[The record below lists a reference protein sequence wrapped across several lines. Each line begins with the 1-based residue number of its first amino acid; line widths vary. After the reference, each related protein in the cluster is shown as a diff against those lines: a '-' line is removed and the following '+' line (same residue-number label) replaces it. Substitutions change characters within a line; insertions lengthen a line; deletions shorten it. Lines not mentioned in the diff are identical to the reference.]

1 MPVKKWARFI
11 IYIGLTRLIPES
23 PRWLISKGRK
33 DDAVKIIKRTAKVNK
48 AHVPEHMYDIKDD
61 DVNVEMKKG
70 KLWHIFASAVLLK
83 RTLILCFAWYV

>member
-1 MPVKKWARFI
+1 M
-11 IYIGLTRLIPES
+11 IPES

-48 AHVPEHMYDIKDD
+48 AHVPEHMYDVKDD
-61 DVNVEMKKG
+61 DVSVEVDG

-83 RTLILCFAWYV
+83 RTLILSFAWYGVFYLCIS